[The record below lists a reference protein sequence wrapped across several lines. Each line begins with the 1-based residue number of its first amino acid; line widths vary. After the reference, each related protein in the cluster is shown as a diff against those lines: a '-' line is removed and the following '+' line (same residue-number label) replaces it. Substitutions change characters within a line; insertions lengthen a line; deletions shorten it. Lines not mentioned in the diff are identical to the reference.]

1 MARRRRRSRAG
12 RAGCAVVASLVALGT
27 AVAGVVAVLEHGDA
41 AAPVAERC
49 AAEVDGTGWYLSP
62 GQAENAALL
71 TAQGLQ
77 RRLPARA
84 ATIAIATAL
93 QESKLSNIT
102 YGDRDSLGL
111 FQQRPSQGWGTPEE
125 IMDPVYSTGR
135 FYDGL
140 VEVPG
145 YDTLPITEAAQAVQR
160 SGYPD
165 AYAQHEPRARAW
177 ASALA
182 GWSPATLTCTLREP
196 EGAGSP
202 ESFTQRVQRDHG
214 GLTVSAADGTP
225 SELVVDARPVGTGS
239 PEEDVR
245 AGWALAQWAVA
256 VAQPEAVTR
265 VRALDHVWDR
275 ASATWTVTEEP
286 ALPAGEVRVTLA
298 AP

>member
-1 MARRRRRSRAG
+1 MG
-12 RAGCAVVASLVALGT
+12 AVVVGLGL
-27 AVAGVVAVLEHGDA
+27 AVTGVVAVLNLGDSPQ
-41 AAPVAERC
+41 PVAERC
-49 AAEVDGTGWYLSP
+49 AAALDGTAWYLSP
-62 GQAENAALL
+62 EQADNAALL
-71 TAQGLQ
+71 TAQGLD
-77 RRLPARA
+77 RGLPARA

-125 IMDPVYSTGR
+125 IMDPVHATGR

-140 VEVPG
+140 VQVPG
-145 YDTLPITEAAQAVQR
+145 YDTLPVTEAAQAVQR

-165 AYAQHEPRARAW
+165 AYAQHEARARAW

-182 GWSPATLTCTLREP
+182 GWSPATLTCTLRDP
-196 EGAGSP
+196 DGAGSP
-202 ESFTQRVQRDHG
+202 EAFAQHVARDHG
-214 GLTVSAADGTP
+214 GLAVAPAPDAPG
-225 SELVVDARPVGTGS
+225 ELVIDARPVGAGT

-256 VAQPEAVTR
+256 VARPEAVIQ
-265 VRALDHVWDR
+265 VRALDQVWDR
-275 ASATWTVTEEP
+275 ASGEWAVADAA

-298 AP
+298 GP

>member
-1 MARRRRRSRAG
+1 MA
-12 RAGCAVVASLVALGT
+12 CVAALGV
-27 AVAGVVAVLEHGDA
+27 AVAGVVVVLRQGDG
-41 AAPVAERC
+41 PTVVAERC
-49 AAEVDGTGWYLSP
+49 AAVLDGTAWYLTP
-62 GQAENAALL
+62 EQADNAALL
-71 TAQGLQ
+71 TAQGLD
-77 RRLPARA
+77 RGLPARA

-125 IMDPVYSTGR
+125 IMDPVYATGR

-140 VEVPG
+140 VQVPG

-165 AYAQHEPRARAW
+165 AYAQHEGRARAW

-182 GWSPATLTCTLREP
+182 GWSPATLTCTLRDP
-196 EGAGSP
+196 DGAGSP
-202 ESFTQRVQRDHG
+202 ETFAQHLARDHG
-214 GLTVSAADGTP
+214 ELTVSPAADAPG
-225 SELVVDARPVGTGS
+225 ELAIDARPVGAGT
-239 PEEDVR
+239 PEGDVR

-256 VAQPEAVTR
+256 VAHPEAVTQ
-265 VRALDHVWDR
+265 VRALDQVWDR
-275 ASATWTVTEEP
+275 TSGGWAVADAP